1 MEEADIIYKLA
12 LKSIPNIGPVQAKN
26 LVSHCGGVKEVF
38 SAKMRLLQTVPGIG
52 PSKAAHVVNFKG
64 FSKAEEE
71 YKLVEKSGVKL
82 SFYLD
87 KDYPS
92 RLKHYPD
99 SPILLYSS
107 GNVNLD
113 ALRTVAIVGTRK
125 PTPYGITQCEKIV
138 EELESYNAT
147 IISGL
152 AYGIDTTAHRKAVE
166 RNIPTLGI
174 LGNGLSK
181 LYPAT
186 NRQLAQ
192 KMKDRGG
199 LVSEFSMNA
208 GPDRENFPQR
218 NRIISALSD
227 ITIVVESAIK
237 GGSMIT
243 AIFANDQNKDV
254 FAIPGRN
261 TNPMSEGCN
270 HLIKT
275 NQAHLLS
282 SVKDI
287 AYIMRWDQKE
297 APKQMELILDL
308 TDVEKKVIEELRRAE
323 LGIDSLVYITGLKLS
338 EISSI
343 LLNLEFKGIVKSL
356 PGKKYILA

>member
-1 MEEADIIYKLA
+1 MEESDIIYKLA

-26 LVSHCGGVKEVF
+26 LISYCGGVKDVF
-38 SAKMRLLQTVPGIG
+38 SANMRLLQTIPGIG
-52 PSKAAHVVNFKG
+52 PSRAADVINFKD
-64 FSKAEEE
+64 FEKAEKE
-71 YKLVEKSGVKL
+71 YELVQKSGVKL
-82 SFYLD
+82 TFYLD
-87 KDYPS
+87 PDYPS

-107 GNVNLD
+107 GNVNYD
-113 ALRTVAIVGTRK
+113 AHRTVAIVGTRK
-125 PTPYGITQCEKIV
+125 PSPYGITQCEKLV
-138 EELESYNAT
+138 EELQSYNAT

-166 RNIPTLGI
+166 RNIPTIGV

-186 NRQLAQ
+186 NRQLAHR
-192 KMKDRGG
+192 MKEHGG
-199 LVSEFSMNA
+199 LVSEFTMEA
-208 GPDRENFPQR
+208 APDRENFPMR

-254 FAIPGRN
+254 FAVPGKN
-261 TNPMSEGCN
+261 TDAMSEGCN

-297 APKQMELILDL
+297 EPKQMELMLEL
-308 TDVEKKVIEELRRAE
+308 TDNEKTIIEKLRKE
-323 LGIDSLVYITGLKLS
+323 EMGVDSLVYHTGLKLS
-338 EISSI
+338 EISAI
-343 LLNLEFKGIVKSL
+343 LLNLEFKGIVKPL